1 MQQPTFILTD
11 IEGTTTPK
19 TFVFDVLFPYFLA
32 HLDEVR
38 IHQNEPDFSKSIQ
51 LVKETIKEEQ
61 GSSTVSFDDVI
72 KALKHWVDIDRKH
85 PALKTLQG
93 LIWEKGYR
101 KGSLKGVLYDDVPTQ
116 LKKWSKEGIKL
127 GVYSSGS
134 VKAQKLL
141 FGFSNFGNFCTLFS
155 AYFDTAVGHKRE
167 VNSYKRIVQELEL
180 NAQDILFLSDIAEE
194 LDAAKEA
201 GMQTI
206 QLIRDETTI
215 SAENH
220 TKIHSFNEIS
230 WK

>member
-1 MQQPTFILTD
+1 MQQPQFILTD

-19 TFVFDVLFPYFLA
+19 TFVYDVLFPFFLA
-32 HLDEVR
+32 HLDELRV
-38 IHQNEPDFSKSIQ
+38 HQNEPEFAKCIQ
-51 LVKETIKEEQ
+51 LVKQTIKEE
-61 GSSTVSFDDVI
+61 SAVTTVSLEDVFNQ
-72 KALKHWVDIDRKH
+72 LKHWVEIDRKH
-85 PALKTLQG
+85 PALKSLQG
-93 LIWEKGYR
+93 LIWENGYR
-101 KGSLKGVLYDDVPTQ
+101 KGALKGVLYDDVPNQ

-167 VNSYKRIVQELEL
+167 VKSYIRIIQELEID
-180 NAQDILFLSDIAEE
+180 AKAILFLSDIAEE

-201 GMQTI
+201 GMQTA
-206 QLIRDETTI
+206 QLIRDETTVP
-215 SAENH
+215 AERH
-220 TKIHSFNEIS
+220 IQFHSFNEIT

>member
-38 IHQNEPDFSKSIQ
+38 IHQNEPDYSKSIQ
-51 LVKETIKEEQ
+51 LVKETLKAEN
-61 GSSTVSFDDVI
+61 GHSSVSFEEVI
-72 KALKHWVDIDRKH
+72 AALKNWVEIDRKH

-141 FGFSNFGNFCTLFS
+141 FGFSNSGNFCTLFS

-167 VNSYKRIVQELEL
+167 VKSYIRIVEELEVE
-180 NAQDILFLSDIAEE
+180 ASAILFLSDIAEE

-206 QLIRDETTI
+206 QLIRDETTLPAQHHI
-215 SAENH
+215 QL
-220 TKIHSFNEIS
+220 HSFNEIS

>member
-32 HLDEVR
+32 HLEEIR
-38 IHQNEPDFSKSIQ
+38 IHQNEPDYSKSIQ
-51 LVKETIKEEQ
+51 LVKETLKEEN
-61 GSSTVSFDDVI
+61 GHSSVYFDEVI
-72 KALKHWVDIDRKH
+72 ATLKHWVEIDRKH

-116 LKKWSKEGIKL
+116 LKKWSKDGIKL

-141 FGFSNFGNFCTLFS
+141 FGFSNSGNFCTLFS

-167 VNSYKRIVQELEL
+167 VKSYIRIVEELEVE
-180 NAQDILFLSDIAEE
+180 AIEILFLSDIAEE

-201 GMQTI
+201 GMQTA
-206 QLIRDETTI
+206 QLIRDET
-215 SAENH
+215 AVPADNH
-220 TKIHSFNEIS
+220 IQLHSFNEIS